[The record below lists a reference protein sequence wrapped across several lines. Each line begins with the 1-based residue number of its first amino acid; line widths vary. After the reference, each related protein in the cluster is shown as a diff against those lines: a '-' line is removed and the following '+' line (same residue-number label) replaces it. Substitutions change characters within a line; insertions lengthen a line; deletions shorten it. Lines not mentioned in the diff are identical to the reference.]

1 MTVQAPSEPR
11 PAPPVSLGL
20 YRFALIF
27 AAVVLIHIKWGA
39 MVTSTGSGMAFTD
52 WPLARGSF
60 WPPDMDMADLF
71 EHLHRIF
78 GAVIGLMS
86 LIMLVW
92 IHRQDSRSW
101 MIKTAW
107 VIFLLIVAQGL
118 LGGLG
123 VLMGEEGG
131 NTWAPASILHG
142 IMAQPTLCLAA
153 AIAFLQS
160 PACNEKISLP
170 ADVLTSARKLCVF
183 ALVMVLVQL
192 SIGSVVRH
200 TNQQGMLWLHVF
212 MALFVST
219 SILAATAYAQG
230 KIVPQAP
237 GFRRLCYWIMGTLLT
252 QLVLGFVTLGARQ
265 VKDPSNIEYIG
276 RSIIVSSHVVFGAFL
291 FMLATLLMI
300 RVWRVRPDAGP
311 S

>member
-1 MTVQAPSEPR
+1 
-11 PAPPVSLGL
+11 
-20 YRFALIF
+20 
-27 AAVVLIHIKWGA
+27 
-39 MVTSTGSGMAFTD
+39 MAFTD

-60 WPPDMDMADLF
+60 WPPDMDMGDLF
-71 EHLHRIF
+71 EHLHRVM

-86 LIMLVW
+86 LIMLVL
-92 IHRQDSRSW
+92 IHRRDSRSW

-107 VIFLLIVAQGL
+107 VLFLLIVAQGV
-118 LGGLG
+118 LGGVG

-131 NTWAPASILHG
+131 NTWAPASVLHG

-153 AIAFLQS
+153 ALAFLQS
-160 PACNEKISLP
+160 PAGNERVYLP
-170 ADVLTSARKLCVF
+170 ADVLRTARKLCVF

-212 MALFVST
+212 MALFVSA

-230 KIVPQAP
+230 KIVPKAS
-237 GFRRLCYWIMGTLLT
+237 GFGKLCYWIMGTLLM
-252 QLVLGFVTLGARQ
+252 QLILGFVTLGARQ
-265 VKDPSNIEYIG
+265 VKDASNIEYIG
-276 RSIIVSSHVVFGAFL
+276 RSIIVSSHVVCGAFL
-291 FMLATLLMI
+291 FMLATLLLV
-300 RVWRVRPDAGP
+300 RVWRVRPDESP